1 MAHRLDQIVDSLFA
15 QENDR
20 ALARAWVARLEADG
34 VGERT
39 EALLREAALTTKR
52 AEGSE
57 MTQVQ
62 AREYLSDFARTIGV
76 LDHQI
81 GSSIAW
87 VDSGAPEPAAAF
99 TNDVEIERRI
109 GQQDAARY
117 EKMMRERPQEY
128 WSSPQHQSAYLSALE
143 RANAVPPPIQAAA
156 PAPAPAE
163 AAPAA
168 APAAA
173 APAPAPAVEMRTEA
187 A

>member
-76 LDHQI
+76 
-81 GSSIAW
+81 SIAW
-87 VDSGAPEPAAAF
+87 S
-99 TNDVEIERRI
+99 I
-109 GQQDAARY
+109 AARQSRLRHSP
-117 EKMMRERPQEY
+117 MTSRSSAGSGNRTRRAMRR
-128 WSSPQHQSAYLSALE
+128 
-143 RANAVPPPIQAAA
+143 
-156 PAPAPAE
+156 
-163 AAPAA
+163 
-168 APAAA
+168 
-173 APAPAPAVEMRTEA
+173 
-187 A
+187 